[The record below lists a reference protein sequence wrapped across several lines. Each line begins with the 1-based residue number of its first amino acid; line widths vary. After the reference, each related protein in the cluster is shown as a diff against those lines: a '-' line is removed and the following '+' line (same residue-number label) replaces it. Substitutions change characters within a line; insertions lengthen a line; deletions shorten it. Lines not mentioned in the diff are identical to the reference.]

1 MSPKRMFLLSF
12 LSFGLF
18 FLGPAAIDLSPAWS
32 AEETK
37 VADGGAL
44 EGKVVFRGTPPA
56 PRKVIPTQDQQ
67 VCGSIRDEPRIVL
80 GKDNTVRGA
89 IVYLKGVEKG
99 KPFEKPSKPP
109 MIDNIKCKFEPE
121 VQVVPIGT
129 ELVVHN
135 SDPILHNTHGY
146 LIVDTSKRTVFN
158 HAIPQKGQQFKSLL
172 KQPGLVD
179 VRCDVHGH
187 MQAWILVAENP
198 YYAVTKEDGAFAI
211 KDIPPGKY
219 TLVTFQPHTGT
230 TETPVTV
237 EAKKTNNVTV
247 ELKK

>member
-1 MSPKRMFLLSF
+1 MSRNYLFCFSFSLCVWVFLVTATIGF
-12 LSFGLF
+12 
-18 FLGPAAIDLSPAWS
+18 SPTWS

-44 EGKVVFRGTPPA
+44 EGKVVFRGTPPS
-56 PRKVIPTQDQQ
+56 PRKVIPTQDQE
-67 VCGSIRDEPRIVL
+67 VCGTTRDEPRIVL

-89 IVYLKGVEKG
+89 IVYLKEVEKG
-99 KPFEKPSKPP
+99 KSFEKPKKPP
-109 MIDNIKCKFEPE
+109 TIDNVKCKFEPE
-121 VQVVPIGT
+121 VQVVPRGT
-129 ELVVHN
+129 ELIVHN
-135 SDPILHNTHGY
+135 SDPILHNTHGF
-146 LIVDTSKRTVFN
+146 LMVGTSKRTVFN
-158 HAIPQKGQQFKSLL
+158 HAIPQKGQQFKSVL
-172 KQPGLVD
+172 KQPGLID

-198 YYAVTKEDGAFAI
+198 YHAVTKEDGAFAI

-219 TLVTFQPHTGT
+219 TLVTFHPHTGT
-230 TETPVTV
+230 IETPTTV

>member
-12 LSFGLF
+12 LSFVLL
-18 FLGPAAIDLSPAWS
+18 FLGPGAISLSPIWS

-67 VCGSIRDEPRIVL
+67 VCGSVRDEPRIVL

-109 MIDNIKCKFEPE
+109 MIDN
-121 VQVVPIGT
+121 
-129 ELVVHN
+129 
-135 SDPILHNTHGY
+135 
-146 LIVDTSKRTVFN
+146 
-158 HAIPQKGQQFKSLL
+158 QQFKSSL

-219 TLVTFQPHTGT
+219 TLATFQPHTGT

>member
-1 MSPKRMFLLSF
+1 MSPKCMFLLSF
-12 LSFGLF
+12 LSFILF
-18 FLGPAAIDLSPAWS
+18 FLGPAGIGLSPTWS

-37 VADGGAL
+37 VTDGGAL
-44 EGKVVFRGTPPA
+44 EGKVVFRGTPPS

-67 VCGSIRDEPRIVL
+67 VCGSTRDEPRIVL

-99 KPFEKPSKPP
+99 KSFEKPQKPP
-109 MIDNIKCKFEPE
+109 TIDNVKCKFEPE
-121 VQVVPIGT
+121 VQVVPMGT
-129 ELVVHN
+129 ELIVHN

-146 LIVDTSKRTVFN
+146 LLAGTSKRTVFN
-158 HAIPQKGQQFKSLL
+158 HAIPQKGQQFKSSL

-198 YYAVTKEDGAFAI
+198 YYAITKEDGAFAI

-237 EAKKTNNVTV
+237 EAKKTNSVTV

>member
-1 MSPKRMFLLSF
+1 
-12 LSFGLF
+12 
-18 FLGPAAIDLSPAWS
+18 
-32 AEETK
+32 
-37 VADGGAL
+37 V
-44 EGKVVFRGTPPA
+44 
-56 PRKVIPTQDQQ
+56 
-67 VCGSIRDEPRIVL
+67 
-80 GKDNTVRGA
+80 
-89 IVYLKGVEKG
+89 
-99 KPFEKPSKPP
+99 
-109 MIDNIKCKFEPE
+109 
-121 VQVVPIGT
+121 GT
-129 ELVVHN
+129 ELIVHN

-146 LIVDTSKRTVFN
+146 LVAGTSKRTVFN
-158 HAIPQKGQQFKSLL
+158 HAIPQKGQQFKSSL

-219 TLVTFQPHTGT
+219 TLVTFQPHAGT

-237 EAKKTNNVTV
+237 EAKKTNSVTV